1 MPAEFSAYYSD
12 TEVETAI
19 SQGRHREFVG
29 GMWDEMGEFQLQLLK
44 SVGLK
49 KDDTL
54 LDVGCGALRGGRF
67 FVRYLEPRNYYG
79 MDLRQELIDAGF
91 EIEILPAGLADRLP
105 RSNLVA
111 NGQFDAGVFGRT
123 FDFALAFSVFTHLP
137 LNNVRLCLEQ
147 LAPHLT
153 VGGKFVATF
162 FERPG
167 TDLSSKSQTHAPAN
181 ITTYATQDPYHYS
194 RRDIEFACEGLP
206 WRVSFL
212 DHVSHPRGQ
221 KVACL
226 ERLQPPEAT
235 SR

>member
-1 MPAEFSAYYSD
+1 MSAGFSSYYSD
-12 TEVETAI
+12 TEVEAAV

-29 GMWDEMGEFQLQLLK
+29 GMWDEMGELQLQLLK
-44 SVGLK
+44 SVGLNTHH
-49 KDDTL
+49 TL

-67 FVRYLEPRNYYG
+67 FAGYLEPGNYYG
-79 MDLRQELIDAGF
+79 LDLRQELIDAGYEQ
-91 EIEILPAGLADRLP
+91 EISAAGLADRLP

-147 LAPHLT
+147 LAPLVT
-153 VGGKFVATF
+153 VGGKFIATF

-194 RRDIEFACEGLP
+194 RRDIEFACERLP

-226 ERLQPPEAT
+226 ERLQPLET
-235 SR
+235 SRR